1 MDSIELQKTFFDFI
15 KSRISEKIS
24 LVDEIADLLNI
35 SNDSAY
41 RRIRGE
47 KELSLTELKTLCS
60 HFQVSVDHMLG
71 IDSGTYMFRGRLV
84 DGAKTGIKEYLG
96 SMLMVVEQG
105 LKQPGIRFF
114 LEAKD
119 IFPLHYFIIPE
130 LAAFKLF
137 FWSRTLLKDET
148 TPKKFRPEDFDGEM
162 LQMAEKISHLYTKI
176 DATEIW
182 NTETIN
188 SSIRQVNYIW
198 QSGCLSGKNQA
209 LQLYEKMEQ
218 MINHL
223 EEEAA
228 CGEKFMPGMHPS
240 GKQDNFLLYHNDVL
254 MGHNTILVVTPNARQ
269 VYLNHNVINFMGTHD
284 KIFCDYTHQT
294 FNNIIRKSTLISV
307 TNEKDRGRF
316 FNQLRDVIESEMKK
330 L

>member
-1 MDSIELQKTFFDFI
+1 
-15 KSRISEKIS
+15 
-24 LVDEIADLLNI
+24 V
-35 SNDSAY
+35 
-41 RRIRGE
+41 
-47 KELSLTELKTLCS
+47 
-60 HFQVSVDHMLG
+60 
-71 IDSGTYMFRGRLV
+71 
-84 DGAKTGIKEYLG
+84 
-96 SMLMVVEQG
+96 
-105 LKQPGIRFF
+105 RFF

-119 IFPLHYFIIPE
+119 ILPLHHFIIPD

-137 FWSRTLLKDET
+137 FWSRTLLKDDA

-162 LQMAEKISHLYTKI
+162 LKLAEKISETYTKI

-209 LQLYEKMEQ
+209 LELFDKMEQ

-228 CGEKFMPGMHPS
+228 CGEKFMPGSKPT

-254 MGHNTILVVTPNARQ
+254 MGHNTILVVTPSARQ
-269 VYLNHNVINFMGTHD
+269 AYLNHNVINFMGTHD
-284 KIFCDYTHQT
+284 KVFCDYTQHT
-294 FNNIIRKSTLISV
+294 FSNLMRKSTLISV
-307 TNEKDRGRF
+307 TNEKDRSRF
-316 FNQLRDVIESEMKK
+316 FIHLRSVIESEKNK